1 MIPAIFLFIAMG
13 ASSLT
18 ETPVLAYELAS
29 NMTQCQKFDW
39 TKMED
44 DENNV
49 RYTITFKRMSL
60 ISQLKFERTM
70 VNKYNSKQSK
80 KVNQNEQK

>member
-18 ETPVLAYELAS
+18 ETPFLAYELAS

-44 DENNV
+44 DQNNV
-49 RYTITFKRMSL
+49 RYTITFQRMSF
-60 ISQLKFERTM
+60 IEQLKFERTL
-70 VNKYNSKQSK
+70 VNEYNSKQSK
-80 KVNQNEQK
+80 KATQNEQK

>member
-1 MIPAIFLFIAMG
+1 MG

-18 ETPVLAYELAS
+18 ETPFLAYELAS
-29 NMTQCQKFDW
+29 NMAQCKKFDW

-49 RYTITFKRMSL
+49 RYTITFQRMPF
-60 ISQLKFERTM
+60 IAQLKFERTM
-70 VNKYNSKQSK
+70 VNQYNTKQFK
-80 KVNQNEQK
+80 KANNNGQK